1 MVRLNYTVGDNN
13 IHISDSYLES
23 KQCFAA
29 HIDKIKRLYPS
40 NAVCVNRSTES
51 LSREWATH
59 NALYALGIFRSHTKD
74 VDLEYP
80 QRPVMSA
87 LYWVVGWLVWPFI
100 K

>member
-23 KQCFAA
+23 KRFFAT

-59 NALYALGIFRSHTKD
+59 NALYALHS
-74 VDLEYP
+74 V
-80 QRPVMSA
+80 QRVYSKA
-87 LYWVVGWLVWPFI
+87 GHGCVVGKPQIDVIFGNRQLALFVV
-100 K
+100 